1 VINRVVSFAAL
12 LLALICAV
20 ICCQTTIGQKRMLLE
35 HERELESIRVW
46 RSVYGE
52 KIRDLCY
59 YLYLTGYGGSEDLY
73 DARR

>member
-1 VINRVVSFAAL
+1 
-12 LLALICAV
+12 
-20 ICCQTTIGQKRMLLE
+20 MLLE
-35 HERELESIRVW
+35 YVRDLESIRVW
-46 RSVYGE
+46 LSVYGE